1 MFIQFPF
8 RIFVLVAVIAVTTS
22 CSSAQTNVEETAA
35 TENTA
40 TTSTVKPDES
50 KSWAT
55 LGRLYVVTVTDDTL
69 EGIAGKVAQNNGQTI
84 ETLFKN
90 NIAPGAFAVIKIPAE
105 QITRQTIFSVISNLP
120 IKSQDAIC
128 LYVAGKGKL
137 DRKYGTFF
145 ELNKGKEELYR
156 SELRSALA
164 KKNCRLNILISDFC
178 DGKEIPVKPEPKP
191 ETTENTADTANTEQ
205 KKPEATTE
213 ELKKVSETEKPETA
227 QTETTKPEAK
237 PETTKPEVT
246 ATKPEVTKPET
257 TTPETTTS
265 EEKKTAPLFFALFFQ
280 STGVVDIISSNPVQ
294 QSLPSDRGVGCF
306 TETFSGILDTN
317 KNKGLSWFRLF
328 PYIAR
333 GTGLTFENIYVD
345 GAIFGGL
352 KQVSQSPILL
362 TLGQENYSPDI
373 FSDVYPRGNNFDAI
387 IPGVTDK
394 EIALTDADRKTITQL
409 IQETFSVIRPQNDQ
423 EKGTHENFA
432 ALDPDNTVNGIEGNP
447 FSTVLPSLRS
457 NRSET
462 PETSSSTNS
471 ATTNS
476 TASVSEEKMK
486 FGVRAVSNNGDGVR
500 ITEVVPSYPGAKA
513 GLEVGDIILS
523 ISGKKI
529 TSEKEYS
536 EAVDSAGREMKLEVR
551 NKKGGNVCSVIIQ
564 LTAP

>member
-8 RIFVLVAVIAVTTS
+8 RIFVLLAVIAVTTS
-22 CSSAQTNVEETAA
+22 CSSAQQTNTEETAA
-35 TENTA
+35 ATETTA
-40 TTSTVKPDES
+40 TTATVKPDES

-55 LGRLYVVTVTDDTL
+55 LGRLYVVTVTDDKL
-69 EGIAGKVAQNNGQTI
+69 EGIPGQVALNNSKTI

-145 ELNKGKEELYR
+145 ELSKGKEELYR

-164 KKNCRLNILISDFC
+164 KKNCRLNVLISDFC

-191 ETTENTADTANTEQ
+191 EPKPETTESAANTEQ
-205 KKPEATTE
+205 KKPETTTE
-213 ELKKVSETEKPETA
+213 EPKKAPESETTKPETA
-227 QTETTKPEAK
+227 QTETTKPE
-237 PETTKPEVT
+237 
-246 ATKPEVTKPET
+246 
-257 TTPETTTS
+257 TTTS
-265 EEKKTAPLFFALFFQ
+265 EEKENKTAPLFFALFFQ
-280 STGVVDIISSNPVQ
+280 STGVVDIISSNPAQ
-294 QSLPSDRGVGCF
+294 QSLPSDKGIGCF
-306 TETFSGILDTN
+306 TETFAGILDAN

-333 GTGLTFENIYVD
+333 GTGLIFENIYVD
-345 GAIFGGL
+345 GAVFGGL
-352 KQVSQSPILL
+352 KQVSQSPVLL
-362 TLGQENYSPDI
+362 SLGQDNYSPDI
-373 FSDVYPRGNNFDAI
+373 FSEVYPRGNDFEAI

-394 EIALTDADRKTITQL
+394 EVALTDADRKMITKL

-423 EKGTHENFA
+423 EKGTHENFV

-447 FSTVLPSLRS
+447 FSTTLPSLRP
-457 NRSET
+457 NR
-462 PETSSSTNS
+462 PETTETSP
-471 ATTNS
+471 ATTTS
-476 TASVSEEKMK
+476 AASEEKVK
-486 FGVRAVSNNGDGVR
+486 FGIRAVSNNGDGVR

-513 GLEVGDIILS
+513 GLEVGDIILT
-523 ISGKKI
+523 IDGKKI

-536 EAVDSAGREMKLEVR
+536 DAVDAAGRDMKLEVR
-551 NKKGGNVCSVIIQ
+551 SKKGGNVCTVVAQ
-564 LTAP
+564 MTAP